1 LNRITL
7 SKLIALAVGIS
18 CIFLAYNYNKSATYE
33 ISGSIYGTYWKL
45 VSTEYIPDTIKKSI
59 ENELA
64 RIDLVASNYKTSSEL
79 SIINETPIN
88 KKIDISSDMFSLL
101 RFAENIHQITDGF
114 YDVTLGSLIIN
125 EGFGPEATMIDSTI
139 PVSKKRFEFLSNNSI
154 VKKDNFQFDLSSIAK
169 GYAVDAISQLL
180 TKANRNNFLID
191 IGGEIIVNGSKH
203 GDPWVIGIQN
213 PSTFKN
219 QSSIEIYSTDF
230 LAVATSGEYRNYK
243 LNEDGHLV
251 SHTFDPETEES
262 IIDKS
267 YSVTV
272 VSIESSMAADAWAT
286 ALNVLGP
293 ERGIKTANEQ
303 GISVM
308 YIMQEDNIM
317 IKSESWNYSD

>member
-1 LNRITL
+1 MNRITL

>member
-1 LNRITL
+1 MNRITL
-7 SKLIALAVGIS
+7 SKLIALGVAIS
-18 CIFLAYNYNKSATYE
+18 CILLAYNYNKSATYE

-45 VSTEYIPDTIKKSI
+45 ISTEYIPDTINKSI

-79 SIINETPIN
+79 SFINESPIN
-88 KKIDISSDMFSLL
+88 KKIAISSDMYSLL
-101 RFAENIHQITDGF
+101 RFAESIHQITNGF

-125 EGFGPEATMIDSTI
+125 QGFGPEDTMVDNTI
-139 PVSKKRFEFLSNNSI
+139 PVSKKRFKFLSNNSI
-154 VKKDNFQFDLSSIAK
+154 VKNDNFQFDLSSIAK

-180 TKANRNNFLID
+180 IKAKRKNFLID

-213 PSTFKN
+213 PSGIKN

>member
-18 CIFLAYNYNKSATYE
+18 CILLAYNYNKSVTYE
-33 ISGSIYGTYWKL
+33 ISGSIYGTSWKL
-45 VSTEYIPDTIKKSI
+45 VSTEYIPNTINKSI
-59 ENELA
+59 KNELA
-64 RIDLVASNYKTSSEL
+64 RIDLIASNYITSSEL
-79 SIINETPIN
+79 SFINKTPIN
-88 KKIDISSDMFSLL
+88 KKIAISSEMFSLL

-114 YDVTLGSLIIN
+114 YDVTIGSLIIN
-125 EGFGPEATMIDSTI
+125 KGFGPEATMIDNTI
-139 PVSKKRFEFLSNNSI
+139 PVSKKRFEFLSNNLI

-180 TKANRNNFLID
+180 IKANRNNFLID

-213 PSTFKN
+213 PSGIKN

-251 SHTFDPETEES
+251 SHTFIPESEES

-293 ERGIKTANEQ
+293 ERGIKVANEQ

-308 YIMQEDNIM
+308 YIMKEDNII

>member
-1 LNRITL
+1 MNRITL

-293 ERGIKTANEQ
+293 ERGIMVANEQ

>member
-1 LNRITL
+1 MNRITL

-18 CIFLAYNYNKSATYE
+18 CILLAYNYNKSATYE

-45 VSTEYIPDTIKKSI
+45 LSTEYIPDTIKKSI
-59 ENELA
+59 ETELA

-79 SIINETPIN
+79 SLINETPIN
-88 KKIDISSDMFSLL
+88 KKIGISSDMFSLL
-101 RFAENIHQITDGF
+101 RFAENIHQITNGF

-125 EGFGPEATMIDSTI
+125 EGFGPEATMIDNTI
-139 PVSKKRFEFLSNNSI
+139 PVSKKRFEFLSNNLI

-180 TKANRNNFLID
+180 IKANRNNFLID

-213 PSTFKN
+213 PSSLKN

-243 LNEDGHLV
+243 LNDDGHLV
-251 SHTFDPETEES
+251 SHTFVPETEES

>member
-1 LNRITL
+1 
-7 SKLIALAVGIS
+7 
-18 CIFLAYNYNKSATYE
+18 
-33 ISGSIYGTYWKL
+33 
-45 VSTEYIPDTIKKSI
+45 
-59 ENELA
+59 
-64 RIDLVASNYKTSSEL
+64 
-79 SIINETPIN
+79 
-88 KKIDISSDMFSLL
+88 MFSLL

-213 PSTFKN
+213 PSSLKN

-293 ERGIKTANEQ
+293 ERGIMVANEQ